1 MKTIVPIYIEMRPDG
16 VHVQA
21 LFDNAVTM
29 SGATLDSA
37 LQSFQVQLLKH
48 LHSLAVEAD
57 QRELTAWL
65 STPTFTFEVLNV
77 RVRHE
82 GQQHAGQS
90 LLVRYEALGRTL
102 AFTPTWP
109 KRHFELGGDEP
120 IAERVGQVFSAWL
133 KERESPPQPD
143 QLLRPERLRAR
154 VRTLELDWQP
164 VGARKIEPGRDA
176 AALGGNDEE
185 FDGGTELAKVGSAMH
200 SRERAIERETEV
212 AALGSRLERK
222 EKRAVLLVGQSG
234 VGKTCLLHEWLA
246 VRSNDAK
253 AARVWHIAP
262 QRVISGMSYLGQWEA
277 RWLAMLR
284 FAAAE
289 NVVLYFDD
297 LLGLFSAGLSSGSTL
312 NMGDMLLPWMTAH
325 RVRVLGEITPE
336 AWRVLRERR
345 RAFADQFF
353 VINVAPPPPAAT
365 WRIVSNLLR
374 ELERRFDVRYELDSI
389 PTALALADRY
399 FAQRAFPG
407 RIADVL
413 RTLSARSVGVSLT
426 RAAVIAE
433 FVRRTGSAANIVDLD
448 RPLTRSEIQSA
459 LQAHL
464 KGQPQAISALGD
476 VLLRAKA
483 GLNDPDRPLA
493 TMLLLGPTGVGK
505 TACAKALATYL
516 GGASALIRID
526 LNEYAELGDAAR
538 LVGTF
543 AAPDGVLTAAIR
555 RQPNSVVLLD
565 EIEKAAPDVFDVLL
579 SLLDEG
585 RLTDAHG
592 RVAHF
597 QQAVIVMT
605 SNLGAREASRQLGFV
620 NTTHSG
626 ATYEE
631 AARRFFRPEFF
642 NRIDYV
648 LPFSPLGDVEL
659 RAITEQ
665 TIAAALARSGIR
677 TRECLID
684 IDPAAIDALM
694 AIGRDAALGAR
705 ALKRGIERAL
715 VQPLARALA
724 ASRFEVPT
732 RVQLAVKHGELVL
745 EAAPIHFAQRSEC
758 GEARDDDLDERE
770 ELGRIGER
778 LAQID
783 AALDEHPGRGGITLD
798 GIDTRQ
804 THYAVCR
811 EQLRVVAE
819 LFERATRPQPRGGAK
834 RLPRVRDHL
843 QTYVRNETSKS
854 VQNARA
860 DLARH
865 EMAWLDEANAAPLP
879 KLSGLRRELAWLEAL
894 LAAPEPSSQRLRVR
908 ALSAREQVEAEAIA
922 GALAAALARLIGCQ
936 EAHAVNSELSV
947 AGFALAPLL
956 AAETGYWLRRDE
968 GLALIEVSGETSAAT
983 HIIRVSRGRRHVD
996 VRHGLE
1002 IEGLDDAESL
1012 RRFLLQGLLR

>member
-1 MKTIVPIYIEMRPDG
+1 MKTIVPIYIEMHVDHVR
-16 VHVQA
+16 VQA
-21 LFDNAVTM
+21 LFDAAVSM
-29 SGATLDSA
+29 RGPTLDA
-37 LQSFQVQLLKH
+37 TLQSFQVQLLTH
-48 LHSLAVEAD
+48 LQTLAVEAD
-57 QRELTAWL
+57 QRALTDWL
-65 STPTFTFEVLNV
+65 STPVFTHDVLTV
-77 RVRHE
+77 RVRHG
-82 GQQHAGQS
+82 GQQHVGQV

-102 AFTPTWP
+102 AFTPNWP
-109 KRHFELGGDEP
+109 ARHFEWDGEEP
-120 IAERVGQVFSAWL
+120 PAERVGQVFSAWL
-133 KERESPPQPD
+133 RERESPPELH
-143 QLLRPERLRAR
+143 QLLGPERLRAR

-164 VGARKIEPGRDA
+164 VGARKIKGELDA
-176 AALGGNDEE
+176 AALGGGGEE
-185 FDGGTELAKVGSAMH
+185 FDGGTELAKVGIALR
-200 SRERAIERETEV
+200 SRERAIERSAEV
-212 AALGSRLERK
+212 VALGARLERK
-222 EKRAVLLVGQSG
+222 EKRAIVLVGQSG
-234 VGKTCLLHEWLA
+234 VGKTCVLHEWLA
-246 VRSNDAK
+246 AHANDPK

-277 RWLAMLR
+277 RWLAILR
-284 FAAAE
+284 FAAAK

-297 LLGLFSAGLSSGSTL
+297 LLGLFSAGLSSGSSL
-312 NMGDMLLPWMTAH
+312 NMGDLLLPWIAGH

-353 VINVAPPPPAAT
+353 VINIAPPPPAAT

-374 ELERRFDVRYELDSI
+374 ELEQRFDVRFDLESI

-433 FVRRTGSAANIVDLD
+433 FVRRTGSAASIVDLD
-448 RPLTRSEIQSA
+448 QPLTRSDVEGA
-459 LQAHL
+459 LREHL
-464 KGQPQAISALGD
+464 RGQPQAIAALGD

-483 GLNDPDRPLA
+483 GLNDPARPLA

-516 GGASALIRID
+516 GGASAMIRID
-526 LNEYAELGDAAR
+526 LNEYGEYGDAAR

-555 RQPNSVVLLD
+555 RQPSSVVLLD

-605 SNLGAREASRQLGFV
+605 SNLGAREASRQLGFAA
-620 NTTHSG
+620 TTHDS

-648 LPFSPLGDVEL
+648 LPFSQLGDAEL

-677 TRECLID
+677 TRQCLID
-684 IDPAAIDALM
+684 IDPAAVVALTS
-694 AIGRDAALGAR
+694 IGRDAALGAR
-705 ALKRGIERAL
+705 ALKRGVERVL

-724 ASRFEVPT
+724 ASRFDAPT
-732 RVQLAVKHGELVL
+732 RVRLAVIDGELNL
-745 EAAPIHFAQRSEC
+745 EAAPIPFAQRRQAMATDIE
-758 GEARDDDLDERE
+758 GDERR
-770 ELGRIGER
+770 LQGIGER
-778 LAQID
+778 LVDIETL
-783 AALDEHPGRGGITLD
+783 LDEHPGRGGITLD

-804 THYAVCR
+804 AHYAVCR
-811 EQLRVVAE
+811 EQLLIVAD
-819 LFERATRPQPRGGAK
+819 LLDRARRPPPRGGTR
-834 RLPRVRDHL
+834 RLPRTRDHL
-843 QTYVRNETSKS
+843 HRYVHNVGVKAL
-854 VQNARA
+854 QNARV
-860 DLARH
+860 DLERH
-865 EMAWLDEANAAPLP
+865 EFAWLDDAQSAPLLP
-879 KLSGLRRELAWLEAL
+879 LSALHRELEWLEML
-894 LAAPEPSSQRLRVR
+894 LMAPEPGTYGLRVR
-908 ALSAREQVEAEAIA
+908 ALNGRQHPEAK
-922 GALAAALARLIGCQ
+922 ALAAAMANALARLVGCR
-936 EAHAVNSELSV
+936 EVHLVDTEIRLE
-947 AGFALAPLL
+947 GFALAPLL
-956 AAETGYWLRRDE
+956 ASETGYWLRRDE
-968 GLALIEVSGETSAAT
+968 GLALIEFSGETAARD
-983 HIIRVSRGRRHVD
+983 IIRISRGHRHVD

-1002 IEGLDDAESL
+1002 IDALDDAESL
-1012 RRFLLQGLLR
+1012 RRFMLQGLLP